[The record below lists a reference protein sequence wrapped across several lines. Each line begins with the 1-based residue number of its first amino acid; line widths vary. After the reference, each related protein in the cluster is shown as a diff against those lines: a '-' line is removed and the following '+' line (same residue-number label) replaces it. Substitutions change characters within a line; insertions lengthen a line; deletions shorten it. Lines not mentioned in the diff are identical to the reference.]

1 MFLCILTKKELTK
14 NALKSAFD
22 NTVGSGRVYLYDH
35 FGNLA
40 TDNLLNKV
48 RYLAKGCGVG
58 WVILDHLSI
67 VVSGVDDG
75 DERKAIDVIM
85 TKLRSLCEE
94 TGIGILLVS
103 HLEETHR

>member
-1 MFLCILTKKELTK
+1 MFLNPPSIILLAVVVFISTTI
-14 NALKSAFD
+14 S
-22 NTVGSGRVYLYDH
+22 V
-35 FGNLA
+35 A

-58 WVILDHLSI
+58 FVILDHLSI

-94 TGIGILLVS
+94 TGIGFYS
-103 HLEETHR
+103 FP